1 MLGINEFAETVRI
14 FIDTGGPVIWGI
26 LALSIVLW
34 SLIAERFIFFQ
45 FVYPN
50 TADNWK
56 RIWRKRSD
64 RNSWRARAIRESI
77 ISESNSVLH
86 KTLPIIKTLI
96 ALCPLLGLLG
106 TVTGM
111 IHVFDV
117 MSITGTGNTRAMASG
132 VSRATIPTMA
142 GMVIA
147 IPGLYF
153 SRVIES
159 RAEDEGH
166 RLADQLRFD

>member
-1 MLGINEFAETVRI
+1 MAHLSDTIEPIRAFM
-14 FIDTGGPVIWGI
+14 DTGGPVLWWI

-34 SLIAERFIFFQ
+34 CLIIERFIFFR
-45 FVYPN
+45 FGYPN
-50 TADNWK
+50 HTHRW
-56 RIWRKRSD
+56 IEEWGQRSD
-64 RNSWRARAIRESI
+64 KTSWHAHAIRESI
-77 ISESNSVLH
+77 VSQAKIQLSKSMPV
-86 KTLPIIKTLI
+86 IKNLV

-117 MSITGTGNTRAMASG
+117 MSIMGTGNTRAMASG

-153 SRVIES
+153 SRLVES
-159 RAEDEGH
+159 RAEQESR
-166 RLADQLRFD
+166 RLADLLRFD